1 MTNPQ
6 STPGAP
12 PPSLPSTLYSLHSA
26 LMPTALLLIAP
37 ESAAQPIAEAL
48 RSELH
53 AEVETTAS
61 RRAALTF
68 LRRKDFALILIDES
82 LASAEPATTDLLYQN
97 SGSALILELNLALSS
112 AARVVRQ
119 ARSALARRT
128 QELSKAHTAAASAL
142 QSELNTALAGVLLES
157 ELALRDASPIQ
168 APRLRHLVQ
177 LAGDLR
183 DRLRA

>member
-1 MTNPQ
+1 
-6 STPGAP
+6 
-12 PPSLPSTLYSLHSA
+12 
-26 LMPTALLLIAP
+26 MPTALLLIAP

-53 AEVETTAS
+53 AEVETTPS
-61 RRAALTF
+61 RRAALTS

-82 LASAEPATTDLLYQN
+82 LASADSATTDPLYQN
-97 SGSALILELNLALSS
+97 AGSALILELNLALSS

-128 QELSKAHTAAASAL
+128 QDLATARSAATAAL
-142 QSELNTALAGVLLES
+142 HSELNTSLAGVLLES
-157 ELALRDASPIQ
+157 QLALRDASPAQ